1 MLVLP
6 SISCLITYS
15 TIKLTCEIKYKT
27 FPSLPADDCSQELS
41 NDSGD
46 EFMSRIKSASS
57 THCLLRPRSMR
68 GIDRSPSGATNQTFN
83 FDMNSTETS
92 MGRSKI
98 VSFNLHLYH
107 MKVFNFTCPNFFPT
121 SHVLT
126 LQSEIN
132 RQKSPMLN
140 RRRASITTLARTV
153 PNIVPQSPGAT
164 SPVQSPTDMYR
175 YMKNDD
181 SHRQR
186 NDCSR

>member
-1 MLVLP
+1 MKESSPLP
-6 SISCLITYS
+6 QVDVVFKAKTFENENFIHRCCCCRLSFCLITYS

-27 FPSLPADDCSQELS
+27 FPLSLPADDCSQELS

-107 MKVFNFTCPNFFPT
+107 SRVFNFTCPNFFPIFPC
-121 SHVLT
+121 SHPPVG
-126 LQSEIN
+126 N
-132 RQKSPMLN
+132 KSSKVTH
-140 RRRASITTLARTV
+140 A
-153 PNIVPQSPGAT
+153 Q
-164 SPVQSPTDMYR
+164 
-175 YMKNDD
+175 
-181 SHRQR
+181 
-186 NDCSR
+186 